1 MKNANLFGFL
11 NIYKPK
17 GITSFDVVYKLR
29 KILNIKKI
37 GHAGTLDPLAEGVLP
52 VAVGNASRLLE
63 YLKGDKEYIAE
74 IKFGEISTTGDCEG
88 EKEFIAEP
96 KFSKSELEE
105 VLKSFIGVQKQIPPK
120 YSAIKI
126 NGKKLYELARS
137 GVGINDIPERE
148 IEIYSIK
155 LLDFNLPYAKIQ
167 VECSS
172 GTYIRSLVSDIGH
185 KLETGAYMS
194 DLTRVKSNGFEIE
207 NSLEIEKTTAENII
221 NPIRVLN
228 FEKYELNENELKRV
242 LNGNF
247 IDLKKEIKSNFIL
260 LIKNGKLI
268 AIGKNKIDKITIDK
282 VLNIC

>member
-1 MKNANLFGFL
+1 MERPALFGFL
-11 NIYKPK
+11 NINKPK
-17 GITSFDVVYKLR
+17 GITSFDVIYKLR

-37 GHAGTLDPLAEGVLP
+37 GHAGTLDPLASGVLP
-52 VAVGNASRLLE
+52 IAVGSASRLLE
-63 YLKGDKEYIAE
+63 YLKGDKEYVAE
-74 IKFGEISTTGDCEG
+74 IKFGEISTTGDSEG

-96 KFSKSELEE
+96 NFSKENLEE
-105 VLKSFIGVQKQIPPK
+105 VLKEFLGVQKQIPPK

-126 NGKKLYELARS
+126 NGKKLYELARK
-137 GVGINDIPERE
+137 GEEIKDIPERE

-172 GTYIRSLVSDIGH
+172 GTYIRSLVADIGE
-185 KLETGAYMS
+185 KLKAGAYMS
-194 DLTRVKSNGFEIE
+194 DLLRIASNNFRIE
-207 NSLEIEKTTAENII
+207 NSLQIEDVSEEKLI
-221 NPIRVLN
+221 NPIEVFN
-228 FEKYELNENELKRV
+228 FEKYELNEIELKRV

-247 IDLKKEIKSNFIL
+247 IVLKKEIKSDFVL
-260 LIKNGKLI
+260 LTKNNKLV